1 MYKFSLISCADCYVL
16 VRLFLILAILALS
29 PIGFAAKP
37 SFALK
42 DLDGSERQLADFR
55 GRWVVVNYWATWCP
69 PCIDEMP
76 DLMDF
81 HETHRSEGVTV
92 VGINVEEIGVDEL
105 RRFVE
110 SLLVD
115 YPILLSGA
123 YPPDTMPPVIGLPTT
138 FVVSP
143 KGDIVATELG
153 QVTQDFL
160 HQTIQE
166 NGGELVV
173 AH

>member
-1 MYKFSLISCADCYVL
+1 MYKLLLISRADGHVL
-16 VRLFLILAILALS
+16 LRPLVILTILAIS

-42 DLDGSERQLADFR
+42 DLDGTERQLSDFR

-81 HETHRSEGVTV
+81 HETHRSAGVSV
-92 VGINVEEIGVDEL
+92 VGINVEEIGADEL

-115 YPILLSGA
+115 YPIFLSGA
-123 YPPDTMPPVIGLPTT
+123 YPPETMPPVIGLPTT

-143 KGDIVATELG
+143 EGDIVATELG
-153 QVTQDFL
+153 QVSQEFL
-160 HQTIQE
+160 QQTIQE
-166 NGGELVV
+166 NGGELEV